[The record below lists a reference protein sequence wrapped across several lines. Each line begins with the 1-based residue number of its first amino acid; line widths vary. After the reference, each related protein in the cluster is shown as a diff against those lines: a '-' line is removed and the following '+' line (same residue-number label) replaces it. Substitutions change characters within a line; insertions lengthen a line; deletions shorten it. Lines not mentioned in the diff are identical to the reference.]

1 MNPTNAVAT
10 VLTSASALDTNDDA
24 LETFD
29 STATHMESEV
39 ALSGPALL
47 ELAQRAVAERDALR
61 GEVVRLREALTK
73 SEANAR
79 RGHGS
84 SREIAELREAV
95 ELRERE
101 VRRLKDANVARE
113 RLLVDARVKLDEA
126 LAARQ
131 AAVVRLEVRDR
142 AANEAESQRDAALIE
157 AAQWKKKFDAVDS
170 ELHRALA
177 AERALSGTND
187 DARLQLSEAERTI
200 TGLRAELAE
209 TRQALTELDA
219 VASRREIEHR
229 AELSAL
235 DHKARARDAAH
246 EREID
251 RLTRE
256 AKEREESHRDE
267 VSALNAKHGD
277 ELDTLIAK
285 HLAEVEERAEQ
296 RRAEN
301 EQRVEQHRAEIDTLT
316 VRMRAERE
324 GRELALLYVG
334 SERLDRER
342 HEWHTEKRS
351 LRAEL
356 RASLDDTDRLRE
368 EHALDLT
375 AWKAR
380 NSAERESGEA
390 AIEGCHKG
398 WTFRYAELC
407 RELELERAARMCEA
421 TRQGHAMNSLREA
434 NEFATTALRARLSR
448 EQERAKKAEDELSES
463 ARVRDEA
470 AVIVGEIFAALDA
483 RIERLDSER
492 AQLRVMFDECEMTRE
507 ALAQETV
514 DACKRATEARAKSD
528 ELEREFDARTRQ
540 MAELVG
546 NLTRATVEQHAIA
559 GALKRGRVL
568 PTMADVDAALLAVS
582 RRVPEHMSAV
592 LWGARDA
599 IAAAIF
605 AAADPSPLS

>member
-10 VLTSASALDTNDDA
+10 VLTSASALDTNDDS
-24 LETFD
+24 LEAFD
-29 STATHMESEV
+29 SSATHMESEA

-47 ELAQRAVAERDALR
+47 ELARRAVAERDALR
-61 GEVVRLREALTK
+61 GEVVRLREALSK

-79 RGHGS
+79 RGAGS
-84 SREIAELREAV
+84 SRELAALRECL

-131 AAVVRLEVRDR
+131 AAVLRLEVRDR
-142 AANEAESQRDAALIE
+142 AAAEAESQRDAALAE
-157 AAQWKKKFDAVDS
+157 AIQWKKKFDAVDS

-200 TGLRAELAE
+200 TGLRAELSE
-209 TRQALTELDA
+209 TRQALAELDA

-229 AELSAL
+229 DEVAAL
-235 DHKARARDAAH
+235 VEKARLASESHA
-246 EREID
+246 REIE
-251 RLTRE
+251 TRE
-256 AKEREESHRDE
+256 RAAADRERAHKEELT
-267 VSALNAKHGD
+267 ALEARHIARLATVED
-277 ELDTLIAK
+277 EL
-285 HLAEVEERAEQ
+285 RAE
-296 RRAEN
+296 
-301 EQRVEQHRAEIDTLT
+301 H
-316 VRMRAERE
+316 E
-324 GRELALLYVG
+324 GRELAVRYVA
-334 SERLDRER
+334 SEQLEQARTQWLADQGA
-342 HEWHTEKRS
+342 
-351 LRAEL
+351 LRGEL
-356 RASLDDTDRLRE
+356 RALLDDMDRMRE
-368 EHALDLT
+368 EHELDLV

-380 NSAERESGEA
+380 NRAERENGEA
-390 AIEGCHKG
+390 ALEGCNKG
-398 WTFRYAELC
+398 WAYRYAELS

-421 TRQGHAMNSLREA
+421 TRQGLAMNSLREA
-434 NEFATTALRARLSR
+434 NEFAVTALRARLTR
-448 EQERAKKAEDELSES
+448 EQERAKKAEDELVES
-463 ARVRDEA
+463 TKIRDEA
-470 AVIVGEIFAALDA
+470 AVVIAEVLSALEGK
-483 RIERLDSER
+483 IERLESER

-514 DACKRATEARAKSD
+514 EACKRATEARSKCDA
-528 ELEREFDARTRQ
+528 LEREFDARTRQ

-559 GALKRGRVL
+559 CALKRGRVL

-605 AAADPSPLS
+605 AAADPSPLA